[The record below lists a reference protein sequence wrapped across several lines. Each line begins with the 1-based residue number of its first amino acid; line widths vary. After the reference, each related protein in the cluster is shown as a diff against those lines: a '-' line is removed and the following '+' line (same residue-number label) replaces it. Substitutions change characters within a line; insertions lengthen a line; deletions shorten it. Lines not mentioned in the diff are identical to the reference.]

1 MAFRLYISVITN
13 LKIGENAMVS
23 KERKALECNER
34 LIELRKRHDNLVLLL
49 ENMGQIE
56 EPKTDYERIQKKYLR
71 DFLKIAMKKVS
82 GMILIEESRVQ
93 LDLLDDDFQYL
104 TKDIMPEENTTINQ
118 FVICAR
124 YLSKDE

>member
-1 MAFRLYISVITN
+1 
-13 LKIGENAMVS
+13 MVS
-23 KERKALECNER
+23 REREALESNER

-49 ENMGQIE
+49 ETMAKIE

-93 LDLLDDDFQYL
+93 LGLLDDDFQYL
-104 TKDIMPEENTTINQ
+104 TKDIMPEENTAINQ
-118 FVICAR
+118 FVSCAR